1 MNNIKPHST
10 GASAPLPPKRKTK
23 LLARLL
29 RMLARCSGIAT
40 TEEIE
45 TLHNEIR
52 EINDSVEI
60 IAREL
65 NRRETQSRSVPA
77 VDAK

>member
-29 RMLARCSGIAT
+29 RMLVRCSGIAT
-40 TEEIE
+40 TEEVE
-45 TLHNEIR
+45 ALHNEIR

-65 NRRETQSRSVPA
+65 NRQDTQSRRLPA
-77 VDAK
+77 LGAR